1 MDRAER
7 LAPADLLAALPRLRR
22 YARVLVGEREGAD
35 ALVETA
41 LAGAWRGTPA
51 RPAGTALVT
60 WLFARVRAAYQSRPR
75 PAAASAA
82 AGGAPGD
89 MCERLL
95 QLPIDEREVL
105 LLVAVERL
113 AYADIATLLDVPVA
127 TVLSTLARAR
137 ARLSATE

>member
-1 MDRAER
+1 
-7 LAPADLLAALPRLRR
+7 
-22 YARVLVGEREGAD
+22 
-35 ALVETA
+35 
-41 LAGAWRGTPA
+41 
-51 RPAGTALVT
+51 
-60 WLFARVRAAYQSRPR
+60 
-75 PAAASAA
+75 
-82 AGGAPGD
+82 